1 MNIALLKIAIL
12 TILWFIWIQ
21 GAGSVNYQNNV
32 FFSPSIVLNLILK
45 YYQNHCLKIS
55 IFYFSNYILLL
66 GGFIPKEPISIVV
79 VVVVVDKV
87 NNQKS
92 NLILVNNSSFANMR

>member
-1 MNIALLKIAIL
+1 MNIALLKIAKL
-12 TILWFIWIQ
+12 TILGFIWIQ
-21 GAGSVNYQNNV
+21 GAGSVKYQNNV

-55 IFYFSNYILLL
+55 SFYFSNYILLL

-79 VVVVVDKV
+79 VVVDKV
-87 NNQKS
+87 NNQKWK
-92 NLILVNNSSFANMR
+92 LILVNHSSFANMR